1 MSLEFGWIS
10 YFVTVFWFLLF
21 INAVNLIDGLDGL
34 AAGVCF
40 FASLVMVFLLTIN
53 GNFLYVMLFSSLAGV
68 LLGFLWYNFNPASIF
83 MGDGGSYFLGYTIA
97 GLSIMCSSKS
107 HVGTVMLIPVLA
119 MGVPIFDT
127 ILSPVRR
134 FIIGSG
140 MFKADKRHIHHKL
153 VEIGISTRKVVYI
166 IYGISVCLCAL
177 ALLLVNLRDEQVG
190 VFLIV
195 LGAALLVF
203 IRRLGYFE
211 YFASDKIFGW
221 LKDITDEV
229 GISKDRRTFLSIQ
242 MSIAASDTMYQLWRS
257 VIQAAEKIHLS
268 AMALEL
274 DPGAF
279 GGSFLPTLTWENGV
293 KGESVEEEK
302 NGHSLRLEA
311 PIVLNGKVY
320 ATLHLSKSLEHWNC
334 DRLVLRRIEQVRRSI
349 SSGLEKIAL
358 RSSTSPEVLED
369 RRRPDNHNTKK
380 WKGHE
385 RRKG

>member
-1 MSLEFGWIS
+1 
-10 YFVTVFWFLLF
+10 
-21 INAVNLIDGLDGL
+21 
-34 AAGVCF
+34 
-40 FASLVMVFLLTIN
+40 
-53 GNFLYVMLFSSLAGV
+53 
-68 LLGFLWYNFNPASIF
+68 
-83 MGDGGSYFLGYTIA
+83 
-97 GLSIMCSSKS
+97 
-107 HVGTVMLIPVLA
+107 
-119 MGVPIFDT
+119 
-127 ILSPVRR
+127 
-134 FIIGSG
+134 
-140 MFKADKRHIHHKL
+140 
-153 VEIGISTRKVVYI
+153 
-166 IYGISVCLCAL
+166 
-177 ALLLVNLRDEQVG
+177 VNLRDEQVG